1 MSDFVHNERVK
12 LTANVLN
19 SASTACLTVGAIAP
33 LAALIYTS
41 GTMTMS
47 LSFFVL
53 AGLSWLLAAAAL
65 HLMARETL
73 GGLRE

>member
-1 MSDFVHNERVK
+1 MGELVHNERVK

-33 LAALIYTS
+33 LAALIYAS
-41 GTMTMS
+41 GTMTLS
-47 LSFFVL
+47 LSFFVI

-65 HLMARETL
+65 HLFARETL
-73 GGLRE
+73 GGLHE